1 MPLEHHPYVPSGKCQ
16 LSEPQKRSVGSNTM
30 GCNTAF
36 TNKPNKINSTLGLG
50 KVLAA
55 HLLQTKIVILQLSHT
70 LFNDL
75 L

>member
-16 LSEPQKRSVGSNTM
+16 LSEPQKRSVGS
-30 GCNTAF
+30 NTAF